1 MVVVSTVIL
10 LMVPSPGGISP
21 VTLGRP
27 SAGPNRLAHCPTRR
41 SRPGCWPCRQGRE
54 KIPETLPECLQVASN
69 GDPNAFQWPRFVM
82 LLMYPPTEE
91 TKHDGDSNA
100 ADGPFDRERAVRQ
113 VRELL
118 GLDLGVTFHRRD
130 QIRQLIGRQPAG
142 GVIGDGAASG
152 DEADRSARA
161 ELRAFDRDRRRAWR
175 PWIRRRH
182 CEQWPTSR
190 SKRRTLGRAGGR
202 SS

>member
-1 MVVVSTVIL
+1 
-10 LMVPSPGGISP
+10 
-21 VTLGRP
+21 
-27 SAGPNRLAHCPTRR
+27 
-41 SRPGCWPCRQGRE
+41 
-54 KIPETLPECLQVASN
+54 
-69 GDPNAFQWPRFVM
+69 M

-130 QIRQLIGRQPAG
+130 QIRQLISRQPAV

-152 DEADRSARA
+152 DEADRSAGA
-161 ELRAFDRDRRRAWR
+161 ELRAFDRDRRGPPARCPATAGSQPRRLLAVRANPQR
-175 PWIRRRH
+175 
-182 CEQWPTSR
+182 
-190 SKRRTLGRAGGR
+190 L
-202 SS
+202 